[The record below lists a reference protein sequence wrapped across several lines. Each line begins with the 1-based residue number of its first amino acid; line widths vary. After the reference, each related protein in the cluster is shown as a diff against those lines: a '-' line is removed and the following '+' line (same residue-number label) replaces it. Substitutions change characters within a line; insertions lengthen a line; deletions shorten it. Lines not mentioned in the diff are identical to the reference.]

1 MLYFRMVVLIFYFL
15 FTSCGDSPSNNVT
28 IESTVTDLAKI
39 VNVKCIGRPN
49 NYTFDVTIESDETGC
64 DQYADWWEV
73 ITSEGELIYRR
84 VLSHS
89 HVTEQPF
96 TRSGGVIDV
105 GADEFVYVR
114 AHMNVAGYGSVVF
127 SGTPR
132 QELTADTLSA
142 SFALELAEQ
151 APLPDGCDF

>member
-1 MLYFRMVVLIFYFL
+1 MITACSQESVQQQDL
-15 FTSCGDSPSNNVT
+15 TS
-28 IESTVTDLAKI
+28 STTLAKI
-39 VNVKCIGRPN
+39 VNVECKGQPN
-49 NYTFDVTIESDETGC
+49 NYTFSVSIESEETGC

-73 ITSEGELIYRR
+73 ITADSILIYRR

-89 HVTEQPF
+89 HVNEQPF
-96 TRSGGVIDV
+96 TRSGGIIDV

-114 AHMNVAGYGSVVF
+114 AHMNKAGYGDIVF

-132 QELTADTLSA
+132 AELTSDTLPSNFAA
-142 SFALELAEQ
+142 SVASM